1 MELRQLR
8 AFLRVANTRHFGRA
22 AATLNITQP
31 ALTQRIQALE
41 RELGVQLLIRSAR
54 EVRLTP
60 AGEVLLPYANSLV
73 QVEDRA
79 LRDLA
84 DNAAGLAGK
93 LRVAY
98 LLHGDVGTQ
107 GKIVSEFRRKY
118 PEVAVETTMGNSKLN
133 LDLLNSGAVD
143 AGFIGPFKV
152 APEIAV
158 QTTGQR
164 PLILALPVN
173 HPLVQHAAVPV
184 SLLAGVP
191 LILWPEAWNPDLL
204 ATFKHWLARH
214 IGSEPNVIALE
225 PADQALEALAANG
238 SAVTIVSGWRA
249 SAVPVTGVAFRT
261 LVPEPFIEHQIAY
274 LRNDPSPTLQHLLTI
289 TKEVIAANHSPLSK
303 EAELL

>member
-8 AFLRVANTRHFGRA
+8 AFLKVATTRHFGRA

-41 RELGVQLLIRSAR
+41 RELGMQLLTRSAR
-54 EVRLTP
+54 EVRLTA
-60 AGEVLLPYANSLV
+60 AGEVLLPYANCLI

-84 DNAAGLAGK
+84 DNAAGRAGR

-107 GKIVSEFRRKY
+107 GKIVGEFRRRY
-118 PEVAVETTMGNSKLN
+118 PDVAVETTMGNSRLN
-133 LDLLNSGAVD
+133 LDLLHSGAVD
-143 AGFIGPFKV
+143 VGFIGPLKV

-164 PLILALPVN
+164 PLILALPEK
-173 HPLVQHAAVPV
+173 HPLVQRATVPV
-184 SLLAGVP
+184 RLLAGVP
-191 LILWPEAWNPDLL
+191 LILWPESWNPELL
-204 ATFKHWLARH
+204 ATFKQWLARH
-214 IGSEPNVIALE
+214 IGGEPNVIALE
-225 PADQALEALAANG
+225 PADQALEAIAANG

-249 SAVPVTGVAFRT
+249 SAAPVTGIAFRT

-274 LRNDPSPTLQHLLTI
+274 LRNDPSPTLQHLLNI
-289 TKEVIAANHSPLSK
+289 TKEVMAANQSPLSK

>member
-1 MELRQLR
+1 LELRQLR
-8 AFLRVANTRHFGRA
+8 AFLQVSTTRHFGRA

-41 RELGVQLLIRSAR
+41 RELGMQLLTRSAR

-84 DNAAGLAGK
+84 DNAAGRAGK

-107 GKIVSEFRRKY
+107 GKIVGEFRRRY
-118 PEVAVETTMGNSKLN
+118 PEVAVETTMGNSRLN
-133 LDLLNSGAVD
+133 LDLLNNGTVD
-143 AGFIGPFKV
+143 VGFIGPNKV
-152 APEIAV
+152 PAQVAV
-158 QTTGQR
+158 QSTGQR
-164 PLILALPVN
+164 PLVLALPEK
-173 HPLVQHAAVPV
+173 HPLVEQASVPV
-184 SLLAGVP
+184 SMLAGVP
-191 LILWPEAWNPDLL
+191 LILWPESWNPELL
-204 ATFKHWLARH
+204 ASFKQWLARH

-225 PADQALEALAANG
+225 PADQALEAVATSG

-249 SAVPVTGVAFRT
+249 SAAPVSGIVFRT

-274 LRNDPSPTLQHLLTI
+274 MRNDPSPTLLHLLTI
-289 TKEVIAANHSPLSK
+289 TKEVLAANHSTLSK

>member
-8 AFLRVANTRHFGRA
+8 AFLQVANTRHFGRA
-22 AATLNITQP
+22 AASLNITQP

-41 RELGVQLLIRSAR
+41 RELGAQLLTRSAR

-84 DNAAGLAGK
+84 DTAAGRAGR

-98 LLHGDVGTQ
+98 LLHGNVGTQ
-107 GKIVSEFRRKY
+107 GRIVGEFRRKY

-133 LDLLNSGAVD
+133 LDLLQGGVVD
-143 AGFIGPFKV
+143 VGFIGPYKV
-152 APEIAV
+152 PAEIAV
-158 QTTGQR
+158 HTMGR
-164 PLILALPVN
+164 GPLVLALPEK
-173 HPLVQHAAVPV
+173 HPLVEQTLVPV
-184 SLLAGVP
+184 RLLAGVP
-191 LILWPEAWNPDLL
+191 LILWPESWNPDLL
-204 ATFKHWLARH
+204 ANFKQWLARH

-225 PADQALEALAANG
+225 PADQALEAVAANG
-238 SAVTIVSGWRA
+238 TAVTIVSGWRA
-249 SAVPVTGVAFRT
+249 SAAPVTGVAFRT

-274 LRNDPSPTLQHLLTI
+274 LRNDPSPTLKHLLTI
-289 TKEVIAANHSPLSK
+289 TKEVLAANHSALSK

>member
-1 MELRQLR
+1 LELRQLR
-8 AFLRVANTRHFGRA
+8 AFLQVANTRHFGRA

-41 RELGVQLLIRSAR
+41 RELRMQLLTRSAR
-54 EVRLTP
+54 EVRLTG
-60 AGEVLLPYANSLV
+60 AGEVLLPYASSLV

-84 DNAAGLAGK
+84 DNAAGRAGR

-107 GKIVSEFRRKY
+107 GKIVGEFRRRY
-118 PEVAVETTMGNSKLN
+118 PQVAVETTMGNSRLN
-133 LDLLNSGAVD
+133 LDLLHSGAVD
-143 AGFIGPFKV
+143 AGFIGPYKV
-152 APEIAV
+152 TAEIAV
-158 QTTGQR
+158 QAMGQG
-164 PLILALPVN
+164 PLVLAMPEK
-173 HPLVQHAAVPV
+173 HPLVQQVCVPV

-191 LILWPEAWNPDLL
+191 LILWPESWNPELL

-225 PADQALEALAANG
+225 PADQALEAVATSG

-249 SAVPVTGVAFRT
+249 SAVPVTGIAYRS
-261 LVPEPFIEHQIAY
+261 LVPAPFVEHRVAY

-289 TKEVIAANHSPLSK
+289 TKEVLAANHSAPPK

>member
-1 MELRQLR
+1 LELRQLR
-8 AFLRVANTRHFGRA
+8 AFLQVATKRHFGRA

-41 RELGVQLLIRSAR
+41 RELGMQLLTRSAR

-84 DNAAGLAGK
+84 DNAAGRAGR

-107 GKIVSEFRRKY
+107 GKIVGEFRRKY
-118 PEVAVETTMGNSKLN
+118 PEVAVETTMGNSRLN
-133 LDLLNSGAVD
+133 LDLLQSGVID
-143 AGFIGPFKV
+143 VGFIGPYKV
-152 APEIAV
+152 PAEIAV
-158 QTTGQR
+158 QTMGQA
-164 PLILALPVN
+164 PLALALPEK
-173 HPLVQHAAVPV
+173 HPLAEQALVPV
-184 SLLAGVP
+184 SMLAGVP
-191 LILWPEAWNPDLL
+191 LILWPESWNPELL
-204 ATFKHWLARH
+204 ASFKQWLARH

-225 PADQALEALAANG
+225 PADQALQAVAANG

-249 SAVPVTGVAFRT
+249 SGAPLTGVVFRT

-274 LRNDPSPTLQHLLTI
+274 LRTDPSPTLQHLLTI
-289 TKEVIAANHSPLSK
+289 TKEVLAANHSPLRK